1 MKNYYKILEID
12 QNCSKKEIYNA
23 YVFKISRFNNLPFLT
38 NNMISDIKD
47 YKTAYY
53 ILSNETRKNKYDN
66 LKYNNS
72 FNTKINE
79 RLFSLKNN

>member
-1 MKNYYKILEID
+1 MIL
-12 QNCSKKEIYNA
+12 
-23 YVFKISRFNNLPFLT
+23 
-38 NNMISDIKD
+38 DIKD

-53 ILSNETRKNKYDN
+53 ILSDATRKNKYDN
-66 LKYNNS
+66 LEYNNI